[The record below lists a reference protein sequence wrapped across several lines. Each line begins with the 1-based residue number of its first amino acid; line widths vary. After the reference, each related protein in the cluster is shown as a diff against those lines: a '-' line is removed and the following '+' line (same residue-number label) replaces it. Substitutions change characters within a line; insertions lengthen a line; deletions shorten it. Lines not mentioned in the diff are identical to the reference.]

1 MSKDDEDMSCLAE
14 SCHTV
19 LALVGSGVIGL
30 AVGDVEGLVVVMTG
44 TGRSYT
50 TFPTLYVERRERHE
64 ILFFFP
70 RKLSI
75 TTTSLNSP

>member
-1 MSKDDEDMSCLAE
+1 MSCLAE

-30 AVGDVEGLVVVMTG
+30 AVGDVEGLDVVMTG

-50 TFPTLYVERRERHE
+50 TFPTLYIESRKRYE
-64 ILFFFP
+64 ISSFSP
-70 RKLSI
+70 KNLSK
-75 TTTSLNSP
+75 TTTSSNSP